1 MKLLRILTGLHAGAQ
16 LQLAPG
22 SHRIGSDDDADIRLT
37 DWQGADALLEVDA
50 TGVVRITR
58 AREAGD
64 ASAHTEAG
72 TVLLID
78 FVPMQFD
85 EMVLCV
91 GPDAAAW
98 PSDLDLLSTLLASPV
113 KVQLASIRQQQKHR
127 RQLTAIAACVL
138 LGGVVVAGA
147 LMATTQ
153 MSKAAFPPSADD
165 RTLHVAQALAASHVA
180 GLHVQALGNTVVITG
195 MVGTSNDDTAVRA
208 LLERVAPYAVE
219 RKYDVARDDARSIE
233 DSLGVPGARVEYIGD
248 GRFAITGKIAA
259 KSQLDAALARVRTDL
274 DANVKEIVVRAD
286 QIASDVADSPD
297 AYSEMVS
304 SDDVKYAETPDGVK
318 HIFAV
323 DLPAQPASGADAG
336 ASPVSMHSEVP
347 LPDSG
352 PARGIDQA
360 QLSRDST
367 ASTSGYTPLPDPG
380 SLPAGRQR
388 TPPG

>member
-37 DWQGADALLEVDA
+37 DWQGADALLEVDV

-64 ASAHTEAG
+64 ASPHAEAG
-72 TVLLID
+72 TVLLVD

-91 GPDAAAW
+91 GPDDTAW

-138 LGGVVVAGA
+138 LGGVVLAGA
-147 LMATTQ
+147 LLATTQ

-165 RTLHVAQALAASHVA
+165 RTLHVAQAIAASHVA

-208 LLERVAPYAVE
+208 LLDRVAPYAVE

-233 DSLGVPGARVEYIGD
+233 DSLGVPGAHVEYIGD
-248 GRFAITGKIAA
+248 GRFAITGKIAS
-259 KSQLDAALARVRTDL
+259 KSQLDAAVARVRTDL

-286 QIASDVADSPD
+286 QIASDVVDSPD
-297 AYSEMVS
+297 SYSEMVS

-323 DLPAQPASGADAG
+323 DLPAQPASAADAG
-336 ASPVSMHSEVP
+336 ASLVSMHSEAP
-347 LPDSG
+347 LPDNG
-352 PARGIDQA
+352 PARGIDQTR
-360 QLSRDST
+360 LSRDST

-380 SLPAGRQR
+380 SLPAAHSR